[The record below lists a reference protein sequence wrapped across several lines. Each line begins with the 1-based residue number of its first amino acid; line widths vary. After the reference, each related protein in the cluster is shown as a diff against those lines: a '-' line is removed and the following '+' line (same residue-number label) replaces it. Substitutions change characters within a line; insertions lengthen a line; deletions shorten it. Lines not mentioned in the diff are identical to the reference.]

1 VAHPIG
7 SQLKRQ
13 QNTLQQALGA
23 AITDLRTQRKWSQ
36 QVLADRL
43 GYVLSYINSL
53 ERGKQNPS
61 FKLIVAIAQV
71 FEMRPSQ
78 LLVHAERKQ
87 ARG

>member
-1 VAHPIG
+1 VARPVS

-23 AITDLRTQRKWSQ
+23 AITDLRTQRDWSQ

-61 FKLIVAIAQV
+61 FKLIVAMAQV
-71 FEMRPSQ
+71 FGIRPSQ
-78 LLVHAERKQ
+78 LLARAERKQ